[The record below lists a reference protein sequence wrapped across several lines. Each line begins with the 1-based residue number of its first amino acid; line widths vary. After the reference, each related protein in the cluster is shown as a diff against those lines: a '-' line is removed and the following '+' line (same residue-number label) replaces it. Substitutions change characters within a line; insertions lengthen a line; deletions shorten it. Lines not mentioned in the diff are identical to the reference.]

1 VNPDYLRPASLAE
14 ALAALA
20 QAGPAARIIAGG
32 TDLMVELR
40 QRRLQSQTPPGLL
53 VDVADLPELS
63 GVRLEGNGLWLGA
76 GLTFSQCQADALIQE
91 RLPLL
96 AQAARTVGSRQIRN
110 LATLGG
116 NLANLSP
123 AADGVTVL
131 VGLGAMAQVVS
142 VGCGRRIPVEEL
154 AAPGRG
160 LAPGEIILG
169 FSLPAPAC
177 PKAAAFRKIIR
188 RQAVGIARFNI
199 AAQLDLD
206 GDGVITAAGIGV
218 GAVFPSP
225 RRVAQAEDI
234 LLGQRPAPGLWAKAA
249 RAITEG
255 MLAACG
261 ARPSMIYKE
270 PALTRV
276 AARTLELAW
285 QRGLAGREKRP

>member
-1 VNPDYLRPASLAE
+1 VSPDYLRAASLAE

-20 QAGPAARIIAGG
+20 QAGTAALIIAGG

-40 QRRLQSQTPPGLL
+40 QRRLQSQRLPGLL
-53 VDVADLPELS
+53 VDVAGLPELA
-63 GVRLEGNGLWLGA
+63 GARLDGDQLWLGA
-76 GLTFSQCQADALIQE
+76 GLTFSQCQEDALIQE

-96 AQAARTVGSRQIRN
+96 AEAARTVGSRQIRN
-110 LATLGG
+110 VATLGG
-116 NLANLSP
+116 NLANSSP

-142 VGCGRRIPVEEL
+142 VGCGRRVPVEEL
-154 AAPGRG
+154 AAPGAG

-169 FSLPAPAC
+169 FSLSAPTCAS
-177 PKAAAFRKIIR
+177 AAAFRKVIR

-199 AAQLDLD
+199 AAQLELD
-206 GDGVITAAGIGV
+206 ADGVIAAAGIGV

-225 RRVAQAEDI
+225 RRVPQAEDI
-234 LLGQRPAPGLWAKAA
+234 LLGQRPAPGLWTKSAQ
-249 RAITEG
+249 AITEG